1 MSQIKGY
8 KEEKVARDAKQE
20 LISDYESCKCDLAEI
35 RQHEKEIADIRLD
48 YNSKIVKYRRESVNR
63 VLDFVRSEYRAG
75 RICDLEILLCHC
87 QNKLNGN
94 IDGIEL
100 DLDEHLRGVPFEK
113 VGEDKWEQEKE

>member
-1 MSQIKGY
+1 MSRIKGY
-8 KEEKVARDAKQE
+8 TAEEVARDAKQK
-20 LISDYESCKCDLAEI
+20 LISDYALCKWNLAEI

-48 YNSKIVKYRRESVNR
+48 YNSKIVKYRMESVNR
-63 VLDFVRSEYRAG
+63 VLDFVRNEYRAG

-94 IDGIEL
+94 IDGTEL

-113 VGEDKWEQEKE
+113 VGENE